1 MNENNEEKQAEQTQ
15 SAKKKKTFGKLTS
28 SKFLEI
34 FIIVVVCVV
43 ALLIFANQF
52 DFLGNEAK
60 GTAQQQT
67 VDFDTYVF
75 NLENK
80 LAQTISD
87 IEGVG
92 KATVAITFVDSGKKV
107 YAYENVI
114 ETSGGLLEQELV
126 LYKGEPIVLKEEMPE
141 ILGVV
146 VVAKGATN
154 AAVRLN
160 IVRTVQ
166 VLLGVTYDKIEVFA
180 YKS

>member
-15 SAKKKKTFGKLTS
+15 YAKKKKTFGKLTS

-107 YAYENVI
+107 YA
-114 ETSGGLLEQELV
+114 TL
-126 LYKGEPIVLKEEMPE
+126 
-141 ILGVV
+141 
-146 VVAKGATN
+146 
-154 AAVRLN
+154 
-160 IVRTVQ
+160 
-166 VLLGVTYDKIEVFA
+166 
-180 YKS
+180 

>member
-1 MNENNEEKQAEQTQ
+1 MNENGEEKKDKTTELAE
-15 SAKKKKTFGKLTS
+15 KKKRVGKRFS
-28 SKFLEI
+28 SKFLEV
-34 FIIVVVCVV
+34 FIVVVVCVI
-43 ALLIFANQF
+43 ALLIFTEQF
-52 DFLGNEAK
+52 DFFGGDTENVDN
-60 GTAQQQT
+60 GTA
-67 VDFDTYVF
+67 VDFETYVS

-80 LAQTISD
+80 LVQTISNID
-87 IEGVG
+87 GVG
-92 KATVAITFVDSGKKV
+92 KTTVAITFADSVKKI
-107 YAYENVI
+107 YAYETVA
-114 ETSGGLLEQELV
+114 ETSGGTEERELV

-166 VLLGVTYDKIEVFA
+166 VLLGVSYDKIEVFA

>member
-1 MNENNEEKQAEQTQ
+1 M
-15 SAKKKKTFGKLTS
+15 
-28 SKFLEI
+28 
-34 FIIVVVCVV
+34 
-43 ALLIFANQF
+43 
-52 DFLGNEAK
+52 
-60 GTAQQQT
+60 
-67 VDFDTYVF
+67 
-75 NLENK
+75 
-80 LAQTISD
+80 
-87 IEGVG
+87 
-92 KATVAITFVDSGKKV
+92 
-107 YAYENVI
+107 
-114 ETSGGLLEQELV
+114 